1 MLCGIFIVGFI
12 SRYSIFTK
20 STSYITVYSR
30 KNSNLDQNAVN
41 NLQTNCLWV
50 DLNGDFN
57 NSYMKPSIIA
67 TEDASTLD
75 GSPITSGAFY
85 AFRKVYY
92 LGSKVVVELLESYPN
107 PGRIWT
113 SSYDKNQGSWGAWN
127 SSQNYLPLSGGTV
140 DGVLKVGA
148 NLELKSD
155 GEGGN
160 MSWYASDGTHWEI
173 DSYNGDCRLFKYDP
187 VVVGLHVT
195 KDGYIY
201 DGHGNYLQNKAE
213 INHTHDD
220 RYYTETE
227 TNNLLNQR
235 LSRSISGNRT
245 TKCMQ
250 DLLNIKVITS
260 DASGTNAVS
269 GLDNYLIFHN
279 AVDIRD
285 PSNMYCFTVGFVNG
299 GQYRLAQ
306 ISNKALS
313 IATNSVGTVAVQGGE
328 AAFVKQVFIAI
339 PQIGAATL

>member
-1 MLCGIFIVGFI
+1 
-12 SRYSIFTK
+12 
-20 STSYITVYSR
+20 
-30 KNSNLDQNAVN
+30 
-41 NLQTNCLWV
+41 
-50 DLNGDFN
+50 
-57 NSYMKPSIIA
+57 
-67 TEDASTLD
+67 
-75 GSPITSGAFY
+75 
-85 AFRKVYY
+85 
-92 LGSKVVVELLESYPN
+92 
-107 PGRIWT
+107 
-113 SSYDKNQGSWGAWN
+113 
-127 SSQNYLPLSGGTV
+127 
-140 DGVLKVGA
+140 
-148 NLELKSD
+148 
-155 GEGGN
+155 
-160 MSWYASDGTHWEI
+160 MSWYAPDGTHWEI